1 MENIEEIT
9 TLFKFDIVGD
19 KYKITYLG
27 EKPFY
32 VNFTAKLR
40 GVNVPVQTI
49 RYKFTIKGEWFIP
62 GIDYTGCSVLEL
74 RNYETKEYLFEKVI
88 NPSINKKSKKQN
100 IICIGLNKTGTTSFA
115 NSLEKLGFNLSPE
128 GLNFMTCVQ
137 DVPYGDLNST
147 FSILENE
154 RYNLYEDMP
163 YSYPFLY
170 EKLYERRP
178 NDIFVLT
185 VRKDVET
192 WIKSVI
198 KFYPLLQQKSEKFW
212 EDKSFMHYQWSNE
225 KDDILL
231 NNQSPLFHAWGIKE
245 TSNLESKLREIYLN
259 HNQKAIEF
267 FSKNKSNFIVID
279 VSKKNEL
286 KRLCNWLG
294 VETKQND
301 FDWVNKN
308 PNLDEQ

>member
-1 MENIEEIT
+1 MENIQEIT

-49 RYKFTIKGEWFIP
+49 RYKYNIKGEWFIP
-62 GIDYTGCSVLEL
+62 GIDYTGCSILEL
-74 RNYETKEYLFEKVI
+74 RNYETKEYLFDKVI
-88 NPSINKKSKKQN
+88 NPVVSKKRKGQN

-115 NSLEKLGFNLSPE
+115 ESMQKLGFSLSPE

-137 DVPYGDLNST
+137 DVPYDDFNST
-147 FSILENE
+147 ISILENE
-154 RYNLYEDMP
+154 RFNLYEDMP
-163 YSYPFLY
+163 YSYPFFY
-170 EKLYERRP
+170 EKIYERRP
-178 NDIFVLT
+178 NDVYVLT
-185 VRKDVET
+185 VRNDVDT

-198 KFYPLLQQKSEKFW
+198 KFYPLLQWKNEKDW
-212 EDKSFMHYQWSNE
+212 EDMSYMHYRWSNE

-231 NNQSPLFHAWGIKE
+231 NNQFPLFNALGIKD
-245 TSNLESKLREIYLN
+245 TTNLELKLREIYN
-259 HNQKAIEF
+259 THNQGAIEF
-267 FSKNKSNFIVID
+267 FSRKKSNFIVID
-279 VSKKNEL
+279 VSKKNEF

-294 VETKQND
+294 IETNQND

-308 PNLDEQ
+308 S